1 MSTGLKIQQE
11 CSGGAPLNRASRA
24 TPLANPRARA
34 TQQRWRSNLLD
45 GEAEALTRKAVDL
58 ALAGDIT
65 ALRLCLDRILP
76 PRKDRPVS
84 FEMPK
89 INNAQDARAA
99 SAALLDA
106 VASGNLTPSEASEV
120 GKLIDAYVKT
130 IELTEVLARLD
141 KLEASSNDPKRRI
154 QAA

>member
-1 MSTGLKIQQE
+1 MVPDDTAEKQGGGQFQPGQ
-11 CSGGAPLNRASRA
+11 SGNPSGRPRGSRNA
-24 TPLANPRARA
+24 TTLALE
-34 TQQRWRSNLLD
+34 SLLD
-45 GEAEALTRKAVDL
+45 GEAEVLTRKAIDL
-58 ALAGDIT
+58 ALTGDIT

-76 PRKDRPVS
+76 PRKDRLVS

-106 VASGNLTPSEASEV
+106 VASGNITPSEASEV